1 MTQYRHDYP
10 PKWSQGGPASDSI
23 ALRQS
28 HFKLGEDPNNYQT
41 TSMAQ
46 SDGIELLPPVKSSL
60 DEDVKNDLRKSHF
73 VIGNFDPNY
82 NTKYRSEYYDK
93 SSMLPR
99 DNLDTKNIERKLRS
113 QNYNLGNEKTD
124 YLTEMAAK
132 YTKPIVNPNDRLKH
146 AISTSAL
153 QASHYVF
160 GTQDAN

>member
-1 MTQYRHDYP
+1 
-10 PKWSQGGPASDSI
+10 
-23 ALRQS
+23 
-28 HFKLGEDPNNYQT
+28 
-41 TSMAQ
+41 MAQ

-99 DNLDTKNIERKLRS
+99 DNLDTKNIDRKLRS

-132 YTKPIVNPNDRLKH
+132 YTKPIIKPEDNIKN
-146 AISTSAL
+146 AI
-153 QASHYVF
+153 
-160 GTQDAN
+160 